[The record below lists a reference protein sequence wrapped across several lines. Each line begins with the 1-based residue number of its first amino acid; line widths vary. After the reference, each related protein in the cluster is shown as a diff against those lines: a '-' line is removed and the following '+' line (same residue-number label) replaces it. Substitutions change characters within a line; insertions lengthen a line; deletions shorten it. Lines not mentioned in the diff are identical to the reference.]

1 MSSTPSTSTTTSTPS
16 SRSKGLPKSPTRR
29 LQQPPLITTSHFL
42 LAHVFCIALYLVP
55 ILTTSNAN
63 THTNTKYGINPPHTL
78 APVLDEIHIVSPDNA
93 DVNDPNATL
102 RNIFTNDY
110 WGRPMQAPNSHKSWR
125 PLSILSFRYL
135 QGGHVDQSQWWW
147 WLRYCT
153 GFSLPPLLAHRLVNV
168 VTHACLAEMVGILA
182 AQLVPSPD
190 AHFRRL
196 LRLVAKI
203 AFGLHPTHVEVT
215 ANAANRPHLLALLA
229 SLAALDAG
237 SSIASSTTV
246 WPWLRTLLF
255 LVAGFLSC
263 ETFLFQTVP
272 IVVTYTVLVYVQLYH
287 NAPTSGSSRR
297 VYRQRNGWWY
307 RQLWS
312 LVPIVRLRVA
322 LVVASGILYYTAR
335 SALDTLSI
343 PDGLIRPAEN
353 PFFAL
358 QGWHRVRNYLYIVA
372 VHVAKAW
379 DLDVLGFSH
388 EYGYNC
394 VPEINEW
401 TDRRLLLPL
410 TIAVLYLATAVFFLV
425 QHARRR
431 QVWSIPFLLFVVH
444 VSWMVTLF
452 PVAGIVKVGTFVAD
466 RIVVASSV
474 STSIVLAYVATRWM
488 TAPRSRTAVTR
499 RVTLLALTVGVFQT
513 HRVYVRTTQ
522 WMDSYPLLTS
532 SLVTCPR
539 FAKGHLELS
548 KIYSGLYPERFN
560 LTTARWH
567 LARVEDIDP
576 TFCDVHQ
583 QVAHVA
589 IQERRYEEFEERLV
603 QALLCPFTLG
613 GATDLWQRYWKITL
627 NSQQNPSDVVAAA
640 EQRYQTYMKRIQVA
654 IQQEQENEPVP
665 VSTSPIVGWQK

>member
-1 MSSTPSTSTTTSTPS
+1 
-16 SRSKGLPKSPTRR
+16 
-29 LQQPPLITTSHFL
+29 
-42 LAHVFCIALYLVP
+42 
-55 ILTTSNAN
+55 
-63 THTNTKYGINPPHTL
+63 
-78 APVLDEIHIVSPDNA
+78 
-93 DVNDPNATL
+93 
-102 RNIFTNDY
+102 
-110 WGRPMQAPNSHKSWR
+110 
-125 PLSILSFRYL
+125 
-135 QGGHVDQSQWWW
+135 
-147 WLRYCT
+147 
-153 GFSLPPLLAHRLVNV
+153 
-168 VTHACLAEMVGILA
+168 
-182 AQLVPSPD
+182 
-190 AHFRRL
+190 
-196 LRLVAKI
+196 
-203 AFGLHPTHVEVT
+203 
-215 ANAANRPHLLALLA
+215 
-229 SLAALDAG
+229 
-237 SSIASSTTV
+237 
-246 WPWLRTLLF
+246 
-255 LVAGFLSC
+255 
-263 ETFLFQTVP
+263 
-272 IVVTYTVLVYVQLYH
+272 
-287 NAPTSGSSRR
+287 
-297 VYRQRNGWWY
+297 
-307 RQLWS
+307 
-312 LVPIVRLRVA
+312 
-322 LVVASGILYYTAR
+322 VASGILYYTAR

-410 TIAVLYLATAVFFLV
+410 TIAVLYLATAVFFLL